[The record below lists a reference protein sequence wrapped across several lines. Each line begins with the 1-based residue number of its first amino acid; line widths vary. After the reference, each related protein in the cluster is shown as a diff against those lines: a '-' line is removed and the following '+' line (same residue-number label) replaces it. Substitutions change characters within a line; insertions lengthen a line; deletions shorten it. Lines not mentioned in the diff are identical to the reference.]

1 MKVKSKTTTPR
12 RYSRFIFPTLIG
24 VQLVVT
30 ALLVLYVCHLQRQL
44 NQLSQTTISR
54 LIIDAADGLNRPV
67 ERDVH
72 TGRAY
77 IYEQR
82 LMLPVISDTHQRLSY
97 AYSPPSEDSGMW
109 LRIVDETVV
118 GPERARLISAV
129 SNDELFAAVPKFQ
142 ACIRGYELTFERP
155 QYPSGQEILVKMLS
169 DGRTLYVYHEDL
181 CANGRDKMIGYL
193 QQIDS
198 Y

>member
-1 MKVKSKTTTPR
+1 MKLKSKNNTVK
-12 RYSRFIFPTLIG
+12 RYSRLIFRAVLV
-24 VQLVVT
+24 VQLVATV
-30 ALLVLYVCHLQRQL
+30 LLVFYVCHLQRQI

-67 ERDVH
+67 ERDVQ

-82 LMLPVISDTHQRLSY
+82 LSFPAINDTYQRLSY
-97 AYSPPSEDSGMW
+97 AYSPSSEDSGML

-118 GPERARLISAV
+118 GPERAKLISAV

-142 ACIRGYELTFERP
+142 ACIRGYELAFERP
-155 QYPSGQEILVKMLS
+155 QYPPGQEILVKMLS
-169 DGRTLYVYHEDL
+169 DGRTLHVYHEEL
-181 CANGRDKMIGYL
+181 CSDGREKMIGYL